1 MSEQNNNGSKVVN
14 TSNRTTSNDDNK
26 RVNRRVD
33 GFYFANEAEAKQ
45 AAKEAEGVK
54 YIKGKTDMDNPEMV
68 LNIYRKMVHQNLF
81 ETAVGFA
88 YLKELQEYLQS
99 IPYVRNEDILPI
111 PVKHT
116 ALEASVR
123 ARSKRAEAASVEKKE
138 KSQQVVNINYK
149 TKFRVARALSI
160 VLAVCVVAMFAITAT
175 TNNTTILNYE
185 QEIINRYEEWESEL
199 NEREAILKAREAEL
213 GIVAE

>member
-1 MSEQNNNGSKVVN
+1 MSEQNNKGNNVGTNNSVN
-14 TSNRTTSNDDNK
+14 KNDEVKRTNK
-26 RVNRRVD
+26 RVA

-54 YIKGKTDMDNPEMV
+54 YIKEKTDMDKPEMV
-68 LNIYRKMVHQNLF
+68 LNIYRKMVQQNLF

-99 IPYVRNEDILPI
+99 VPLVRNEDILPI

-116 ALEASVR
+116 TLEASFK
-123 ARSKRAEAASVEKKE
+123 ARNKRTESAPTEKKVP
-138 KSQQVVNINYK
+138 QVVNINYK
-149 TKFRVARALSI
+149 TKFRVARTLSI
-160 VLAVCVVAMFAITAT
+160 VLAICVVAMFAITAT

-185 QEIINRYEEWESEL
+185 QEIIDRYEAWESEL
-199 NEREAILKAREAEL
+199 SEREAAIKEREAEL
-213 GIVAE
+213 DIVAE